1 MIISRDKTI
10 TDDEYNRLQWSDLT
24 ADPDTLTEVFAG
36 RQIVSAE
43 PIDYP
48 QTSGIVYAI
57 LDGEQMFFVN
67 VSIDDDLLY
76 GNLDDCEKPLV
87 LSVSEFIGIEP
98 DPAEPLSD
106 SV

>member
-1 MIISRDKTI
+1 MIISRTKPL

-48 QTSGIVYAI
+48 QTSGIIFAL
-57 LDGEQMFFVN
+57 LDGEQMFFVS
-67 VSIDDDLLY
+67 VLIDDDLLY
-76 GNLDDCEKPLV
+76 GNLDDCGKPLV
-87 LSVSEFIGIEP
+87 LRVSEAVTF
-98 DPAEPLSD
+98 DPSP
-106 SV
+106 V